1 MTKLLIGYAL
11 AIGLWVGSVGFI
23 MLAMTGADTLPEN
36 QLPIT
41 IALFFLAAV
50 LIILPI
56 CLVAWS
62 IRGIKNG
69 TISKAGLGITIISGL
84 YIAFFVFFVGGK
96 FLSRY
101 IEQRQNDALEQR
113 LIQEKLQN
121 NR

>member
-11 AIGLWVGSVGFI
+11 AIGLWVGSVGFL
-23 MLAMTGADTLPEN
+23 MLALTAGDTLPEN

-41 IALFFLAAV
+41 VALFSLAAV

-56 CLVAWS
+56 CLLIWS

-69 TISKAGLGITIISGL
+69 TISKAGLGITFISGL
-84 YIAFFVFFVGGK
+84 YIAFLVYFVGGRI
-96 FLSRY
+96 LTTY
-101 IEQRQNDALEQR
+101 IDQRHGATEQQMQ
-113 LIQEKLQN
+113 IPKKLPN

>member
-11 AIGLWVGSVGFI
+11 AIGLWVGSVGFL
-23 MLAMTGADTLPEN
+23 MLALTAGDTLPGD
-36 QLPIT
+36 QFPLK

-56 CLVAWS
+56 CLVVWS

-84 YIAFFVFFVGGK
+84 YIAFLVIFVGGRV
-96 FLSRY
+96 LTTY
-101 IEQRQNDALEQR
+101 IDQRHDTP
-113 LIQEKLQN
+113 EKPNRIPEGLPN